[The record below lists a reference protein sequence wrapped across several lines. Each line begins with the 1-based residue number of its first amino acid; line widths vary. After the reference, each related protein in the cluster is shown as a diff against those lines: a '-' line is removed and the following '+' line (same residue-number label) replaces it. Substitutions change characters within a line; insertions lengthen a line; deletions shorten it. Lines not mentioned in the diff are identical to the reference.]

1 MPCTLQPVCVF
12 VSEGAPTR
20 TAWQPLPVGYLMMFL
35 QVRLSLQ
42 EILGD
47 LENKDLQLMLAM
59 QDLTIA
65 TGEIKMAT
73 EMRRKLDSL
82 SKWVG
87 G

>member
-1 MPCTLQPVCVF
+1 M
-12 VSEGAPTR
+12 
-20 TAWQPLPVGYLMMFL
+20 
-35 QVRLSLQ
+35 RLSLQ

-73 EMRRKLDSL
+73 EMRRKLDNL
-82 SKWVG
+82 SRWVG
-87 G
+87 VTGVGGVMGEWVGVLGIATGEIDGH